1 MLVVEWGTITAL
13 ISSSCTVW
21 KIGGCMILSQLLSPR
36 DLLSLNADQL
46 DRIDGVIEAE
56 IIKSDEIMRLL
67 KTKLEK
73 EYLPAIQELK
83 KQK

>member
-21 KIGGCMILSQLLSPR
+21 KIGGCMILSQ
-36 DLLSLNADQL
+36 LLSLNADQL